1 MKKTKIPRHVAIIM
15 DGNRRWAKKRGL
27 PTFMGHKRVVDGVL
41 EPLVEHAADLG
52 IEYLTFWTWS
62 TENWNRSRFEVG
74 AIMKL
79 FRLALKK
86 YGQKLVKKGARI
98 RVIGNLEGFP
108 KDIREGVEE
117 LVEESAK
124 NRRINLEFAL
134 NYGGRDEIL
143 RAINKLLEDKSKIP
157 PTASQF
163 RRAGKNQKLKI
174 TEKELEKYLDTV
186 GMPDPDLIIRTG
198 GEQRLSGF
206 MPWQSVYSEFYF
218 PEVLMPD
225 FTPEE
230 LDRALEVYAT
240 RQRRFGK

>member
-1 MKKTKIPRHVAIIM
+1 MPKIRKTNIPKHVAIIM

-74 AIMKL
+74 AIVKL

-124 NRRINLEFAL
+124 NKKITLVFAL

-174 TEKELEKYLDTV
+174 TEKEL
-186 GMPDPDLIIRTG
+186 
-198 GEQRLSGF
+198 
-206 MPWQSVYSEFYF
+206 
-218 PEVLMPD
+218 
-225 FTPEE
+225 
-230 LDRALEVYAT
+230 
-240 RQRRFGK
+240 

>member
-1 MKKTKIPRHVAIIM
+1 VKKTKIPRHVAIIM

-124 NRRINLEFAL
+124 NKKITLVFAL

-218 PEVLMPD
+218 PETLMPD
-225 FTPEE
+225 FASEE
-230 LDRALEVYAT
+230 LDRAIEEYQ
-240 RQRRFGK
+240 RRNRRFGK